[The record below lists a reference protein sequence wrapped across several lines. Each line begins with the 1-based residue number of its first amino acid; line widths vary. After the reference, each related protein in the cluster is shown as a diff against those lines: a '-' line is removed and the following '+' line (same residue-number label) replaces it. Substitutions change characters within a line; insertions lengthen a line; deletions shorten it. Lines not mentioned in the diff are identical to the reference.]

1 MSWGQNY
8 VILRNGERIRY
19 SLFEK
24 EDRPGYYVRFK
35 GKDGRYAKPSTG
47 CSRKVDAINEAH
59 RIILEHYES
68 VIPKMEWVTWDEAKA
83 KLEESMLADNKRPKT
98 IQGYIETLN
107 RLIEMFP
114 RTQGPGDMSEFLAS
128 EFKVKY
134 ANGTFSRKRKKRE
147 GDLAEEYARKTKS
160 LDSRLRTL
168 KAVFSWFVDMRLLEK
183 NPFDNVEQ
191 PEMDCHEVKYVKPD
205 DLLDFLAWLEEWYKG
220 WRMPYLF
227 FMVKIVTGC
236 RLDDICNLRSE
247 QMQEGRVIFG
257 ADITKNRSERYAI
270 LPADLYAEVDA
281 YKGEKYLWERYP
293 AELKAA
299 IAKKGAPTHRLNL
312 EFSPRRLYLWIVALM
327 QDYQKDTGRD
337 LSSHD
342 FRRAAFTR
350 AAEADIHP
358 KRAAVAFDV
367 TAETMLRY
375 YTATEKKRTA
385 DEVLSELQAQMMPK
399 KPSNGEAS

>member
-1 MSWGQNY
+1 MSWQQNF

-19 SLFEK
+19 ALFEK

-35 GKDGRYAKPSTG
+35 GKDGRYMKPSTG
-47 CSRKVDAINEAH
+47 RSRKVDAIDEAH

-68 VIPKMEWVTWDEAKA
+68 VIPKMERVTWDEAKA
-83 KLEESMLADNKRPKT
+83 KLEEAMLADNKRPKT

-114 RTQGPGDMSEFLAS
+114 LTRGPGDMSVFLAS

-134 ANGTFSRKRKKRE
+134 ANGTFSRQPKKRE
-147 GDLAEEYARKTKS
+147 DDIVAQYARKTKS

-168 KAVFSWFVDMRLLEK
+168 KAVFGWFVNLHLLSG

-191 PEMDCHEVKYVKPD
+191 PEMDRHEVKYVKRE
-205 DLLDFLAWLEEWYKG
+205 DLLAFLAWLEGRYAG
-220 WRMPYLF
+220 WRMPHLF
-227 FMVKIVTGC
+227 FNVKAMTGC
-236 RLDDICNLRSE
+236 RLEDICKLRSD
-247 QMQEGRVIFG
+247 QLKEGRLVFE
-257 ADITKNRSERYAI
+257 ADQTKNRSERYAL
-270 LPADLYAEVDA
+270 LPDEVYIELDA
-281 YKGEKYLWERYP
+281 YKGETYLWERYP
-293 AELKAA
+293 AELKQYVRGTSKHQV
-299 IAKKGAPTHRLNL
+299 IL
-312 EFSPRRLYLWIVALM
+312 EFSAKRLYTWIVALLR
-327 QDYQKDTGRD
+327 DYQKQTGKD

-367 TAETMLRY
+367 TAETMLKY

-385 DEVLSELQAQMMPK
+385 DEVLGKLQEELMLRQA
-399 KPSNGEAS
+399 EE